1 MTAASESRPLKAKV
15 VIKKDVLKVRHL
27 STKKIRN
34 TFWVLAHE
42 VSKLSEGERMIRISS
57 GFDPNWLIATRD
69 VFFLQ
74 KKDIAGLAHI
84 STATLDRRLK
94 SDQPLD
100 PVASERLDRLA
111 QLAVMAEDVFEDK
124 QVATDWLSKANDA
137 LGGKTPIALCETE
150 LGARQVRRVLHAI
163 EWGGVA

>member
-1 MTAASESRPLKAKV
+1 MVAAGETRPLKAKTGRTTV
-15 VIKKDVLKVRHL
+15 LMKPCVRVKKKT
-27 STKKIRN
+27 STG
-34 TFWVLAHE
+34 FWVMAHE
-42 VSKLSEGERMIRISS
+42 VYRLSEGERMARIQS
-57 GFDPNWLIATRD
+57 GFTVKWLSATREAF
-69 VFFLQ
+69 VLQ
-74 KKDIAGLAHI
+74 KSVLAGLVHI

-100 PVASERLDRLA
+100 QVASERLDRLA

-124 QVATDWLSKANDA
+124 AVAASWLAKPNDA
-137 LGGKTPIALCETE
+137 LGGKAPLALCETE